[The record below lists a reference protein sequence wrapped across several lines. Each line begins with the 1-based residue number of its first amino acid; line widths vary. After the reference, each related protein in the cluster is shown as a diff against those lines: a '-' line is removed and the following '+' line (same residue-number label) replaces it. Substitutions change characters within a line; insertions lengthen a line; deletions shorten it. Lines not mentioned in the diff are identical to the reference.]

1 MSKNIHKSI
10 SELVGNTP
18 LLELVNYEKRHN
30 LSASILGK
38 LEYFNPTNSVKDRI
52 AKGMIEDAE
61 KNGSLKPGGSFVE
74 VTSGNTGI
82 ALAALAASKGYHFKT
97 YIQDFVSEERKQVI
111 KAYGAELVNM
121 SEVPEVKQKLDETG
135 GDFMAAGFLLFDLLA
150 QSGDLN
156 VNQLAN
162 PANPASHYETT
173 GEEIWRDTGGD
184 VDVFVASVGTG
195 GTLSG
200 TGKYLRGKNKKIY
213 IAAVEP
219 VLEENDITGVHRFS
233 DVDPSRVPPN
243 LDKTIYDEAITVRAA
258 DAFKAAREV
267 AKSDGILVGVSSG
280 AALWAAT
287 QIAERPEFKGKS
299 IAVILPDTGLR
310 YLSTGLFAE

>member
-1 MSKNIHKSI
+1 MSKNIHKTI

-18 LLELVNYEKRHN
+18 LLELVNYEKQHN

-121 SEVPEVKQKLDETG
+121 GEVPELKKRLDETG
-135 GDFMAAGFLLFDLLA
+135 GDFMAAGLLLLDLLS

-173 GEEIWRDTGGD
+173 GEEIWRDTDGD
-184 VDVFVASVGTG
+184 VDVFVACVGTG

-200 TGKYLRGKNKKIY
+200 TGKYLRQKNKKIY

-243 LDKTIYDEAITVRAA
+243 LDKTIYDEAITAHAA

-310 YLSTGLFAE
+310 YLSTGLFTE